1 MKLFNNIFNKKKVK
15 RSTLNDHNFN
25 TNNMSEKTF
34 EQVVT
39 EKIEEILGSE
49 SSKNIRFNEGT
60 SSSVKINHYATIN
73 RKQMKALTTLSKEFS
88 CEDLTIKRSGGG
100 LLVCLVSP
108 TEKLTEEE

>member
-1 MKLFNNIFNKKKVK
+1 MKIQILISFSINDRRCKKV
-15 RSTLNDHNFN
+15 S
-25 TNNMSEKTF
+25 
-34 EQVVT
+34 
-39 EKIEEILGSE
+39 
-49 SSKNIRFNEGT
+49 NEGT

-73 RKQMKALTTLSKEFS
+73 KKQMKALTTLSKEFS